1 HWVMKTSMLK
11 TLAAKHRSTVTKM
24 AAKHQAKIV
33 TPHGPRRCYE
43 ARIERKGRT
52 ALVARFGGI
61 PLKRQR
67 WAATIDRRPVR
78 EPYPRKE
85 LITRLLHGRCE
96 LCTSTDDI
104 HVHHVARLAN
114 LAKPGPQPEWIKFM
128 AKRRRKNLVACRAC
142 YDTIRSG
149 TPRQTFT
156 Q

>member
-1 HWVMKTSMLK
+1 MKTSMLK

-24 AAKHQAKIV
+24 AAKYQAKIV

-43 ARIERKGRT
+43 ARIQRKDRP

-61 PLKRQR
+61 PLTRQQ
-67 WAATIDRRPVR
+67 WAATIDRRPAR

-85 LITRLLHGRCE
+85 LITRLLHGKCE

-114 LAKPGPQPEWIKFM
+114 LAKPGPQPDWITLM
-128 AKRRRKNLVACRAC
+128 TKRRRKSLVVCRTC
-142 YDTIRSG
+142 YDTIRSE
-149 TPRQTFT
+149 TSHRTLT